1 MKSSQTTLNVNIL
14 NMGHCVRPNRM
25 NIRRII
31 GQVISYIFYSKD
43 NHNLSEKDN
52 LLVLWSQVIVGVGIV
67 MPCVDKVLT
76 HLSFLLQD
84 LINSQEQIDIYQKL
98 LNLQEE
104 LRKLQEAEQLLS
116 TALSRRYTSIGQ

>member
-1 MKSSQTTLNVNIL
+1 
-14 NMGHCVRPNRM
+14 
-25 NIRRII
+25 
-31 GQVISYIFYSKD
+31 
-43 NHNLSEKDN
+43 
-52 LLVLWSQVIVGVGIV
+52 

-76 HLSFLLQD
+76 HLSLLLQD
-84 LINSQEQIDIYQKL
+84 LVNSQEQIDIYQKL

>member
-1 MKSSQTTLNVNIL
+1 M
-14 NMGHCVRPNRM
+14 
-25 NIRRII
+25 
-31 GQVISYIFYSKD
+31 ISDIYYIKD
-43 NHNLSEKDN
+43 SHNPSEKDN
-52 LLVLWSQVIVGVGIV
+52 LLVLWSQVIAGVGIV

-76 HLSFLLQD
+76 HLSLLLQD
-84 LINSQEQIDIYQKL
+84 LVNSQEQIDIYQKL

>member
-1 MKSSQTTLNVNIL
+1 M
-14 NMGHCVRPNRM
+14 
-25 NIRRII
+25 
-31 GQVISYIFYSKD
+31 ISDIYYIKD
-43 NHNLSEKDN
+43 SHNPSEKDN

-76 HLSFLLQD
+76 HLSLLLQD
-84 LINSQEQIDIYQKL
+84 LENSQEQIDIYQKL